1 MGMIK
6 TQREYERAQRTLAQW
21 RASGEKLRASIEAT
35 GLSPEHVETC
45 MAPHLTMQDQMQGEL
60 DWYDN
65 ARKGAIRPLP
75 TLARIGLSLIALRLA
90 NGLTQRQLA
99 ERLGVNEAQVSK
111 DEKNEYHGIS
121 VDRAQRIIDAMGGS
135 VTVAL
140 TAERPATPEL
150 DLAEVQAL

>member
-6 TQREYERAQRTLAQW
+6 TQREYEHAQRTLEQW
-21 RASGEKLRASIEAT
+21 RASGEKLRTSIEAA

-65 ARKGAIRPLP
+65 APKGTIRSLP
-75 TLARIGLSLIALRLA
+75 ALARIGLSLIALRIA

-135 VTVAL
+135 VTVAVS
-140 TAERPATPEL
+140 AEPPGHPALE
-150 DLAEVQAL
+150 LAEVRAH